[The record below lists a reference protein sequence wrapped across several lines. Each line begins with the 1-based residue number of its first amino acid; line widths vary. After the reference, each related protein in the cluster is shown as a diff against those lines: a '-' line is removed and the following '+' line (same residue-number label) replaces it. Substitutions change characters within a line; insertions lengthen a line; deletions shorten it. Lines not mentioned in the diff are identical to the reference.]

1 MKQNVYHG
9 ILVNLAFTDTTF
21 PEQFRI
27 FSRKTAGDWT
37 IYGIIV
43 ENDNVRIAITGIQSH
58 MRSDEN
64 FYAHLYNDD
73 SLIVIFKDRYFEANP
88 HISSWNEIVAYGAE
102 KGIPRGQ
109 LDFWP
114 NRFQDEIHYF
124 DIIP

>member
-1 MKQNVYHG
+1 MKQNVFHG
-9 ILVNLAFTDTTF
+9 ILVNLAFTDTSF
-21 PEQFRI
+21 PEQFSI
-27 FSRKTAGDWT
+27 FSQKTAGDWT
-37 IYGIIV
+37 LYGIIV
-43 ENDNVRIAITGIQSH
+43 EKDNVRDAITGIQSH

-73 SLIVIFKDRYFEANP
+73 SLIVIFKDRYFEANT
-88 HISSWNEIVAYGAE
+88 HISSWNEIIAYGTG

-124 DIIP
+124 Q